1 MAVPRPV
8 VEAVLARTDIVE
20 LIGRTVT
27 LRKNG
32 RSFVGLC
39 PFHQEKT
46 PSFNVIPHKGIYH
59 CFGCGEGGDAIAF
72 LRKTRGL
79 SFIEAV
85 KELAQGTGIVIE
97 ERELTPEERDRLT
110 RRNDLYS
117 TCAIAAS
124 WFHAVLMTAPEGAP
138 GRAYLEQRGVTHE
151 TALKYRLGYAPE
163 GWTRLAEHLHRQG
176 VPAEL
181 ALKAGVLKRSDRADR
196 TYDAFRERLIFPILD
211 ERDRPIAFGGR
222 ILPHAA
228 EPSGQPKPPKYLN
241 SPESDIY
248 DKSKTLYGLSWA
260 RGAVQRK
267 DRLIVVEG
275 YFDAVSLWQAGF
287 EEAVATCG
295 TALTARHL
303 ETIGR
308 LTRKVVALF
317 DTDEAGLRAA
327 TRSMELFLTADVSAS
342 RLDLGDAKDPDEFVQ
357 RHGAEA
363 FEARLAR
370 SEPLVELVVR
380 RTIQREGTD
389 VGARARALDRLAGVI
404 RRLPPRVRGP
414 VVLDVAGRL
423 NLREAEVL
431 ARVEAPDARGDAAAP
446 PASVPPPTRWLPEKD
461 LAHLLW
467 LTLHYPEQV
476 GPVLAEADPDLLSDR
491 VEVLRLFH
499 ALALREP
506 LPAVLD
512 RMPEDV
518 ARATRAIAARDAGYT
533 EDIAAAAARA
543 ILARLELRHVE
554 AAIRALNANLPSC
567 TNPDD
572 KSSSVKRLLAL
583 HQRAATLKAL
593 ISRRAGRD
601 GEPPRRA

>member
-1 MAVPRPV
+1 MAVPRAA

-27 LRKNG
+27 LRRNG

-79 SFIEAV
+79 SFVEAV

-97 ERELTPEERDRLT
+97 DRELTPEERDRLN
-110 RRNDLYS
+110 RKNDLYS

-124 WFHAVLMTAPEGAP
+124 WFHTVLMTAPEGAP
-138 GRAYLEQRGVTHE
+138 GRAYLEQRGISHE

-163 GWTRLAEHLHRQG
+163 GWTRLADHLHRQG
-176 VPAEL
+176 VPTEL
-181 ALKAGVLKRSDRADR
+181 ALKAGVLKHSDRADR
-196 TYDAFRERLIFPILD
+196 VYDVFRERLIFPILD

-222 ILPHAA
+222 ILPQAA
-228 EPSGQPKPPKYLN
+228 DPPGQPKPPKYLN
-241 SPESDIY
+241 SCESLIY
-248 DKSKTLYGLSWA
+248 EKSKALYGLSWA
-260 RGAVQRK
+260 RAAAQRK

-275 YFDAVSLWQAGF
+275 YFDAVSVWQAGF

-295 TALTARHL
+295 TALTAKHL
-303 ETIGR
+303 ETIAR

-327 TRSMELFLTADVSAS
+327 TKSMELFLAADVSAT

-357 RHGAEA
+357 RHGAAA

-370 SEPLVELVVR
+370 GEPLVELVVR

-389 VGARARALDRLAGVI
+389 AGARARALDALVPVL
-404 RRLPPRVRGP
+404 RRLPPRVRGS

-423 NLREAEVL
+423 NLREAEVA
-431 ARVEAPDARGDAAAP
+431 ARVDAPDEAAP
-446 PASVPPPTRWLPEKD
+446 APTPTRWLPEKD

-476 GPVLAEADPDLLSDR
+476 GPVLAEADPDLLSNR

-506 LPAVLD
+506 LPAVLA

-543 ILARLELRHVE
+543 ILARLELRQVE

-567 TNPDD
+567 TNPED
-572 KSSSVKRLLAL
+572 KSSSVKRLQAL
-583 HQRAATLKAL
+583 HQRAVTLKAI

-601 GEPPRRA
+601 GEPTRRA